1 MGHQRVTLDCVVN
14 VRETSM
20 YILSK
25 ALKKPMQT
33 RPLAEPEAY
42 AFNFSRQRQIQQS
55 VGQRDVKTVSTASRN
70 ERYLYVLDL
79 HLGTANESTPF
90 TTWMEH
96 LDDILNEVDRD
107 RNYMHAMTSAPSIP
121 HRSV

>member
-1 MGHQRVTLDCVVN
+1 MGYQRVTLDCVVN

-55 VGQRDVKTVSTASRN
+55 VGQITPKAKPEASRN
-70 ERYLYVLDL
+70 ERYLSVLDL
-79 HLGTANESTPF
+79 YLDSPQEATPF
-90 TTWMEH
+90 TSWMEH
-96 LDDILNEVDRD
+96 LDSILNEVDRD
-107 RNYMHAMTSAPSIP
+107 QNYMHAMEQPRLSSL
-121 HRSV
+121 SV

>member
-42 AFNFSRQRQIQQS
+42 AFNFSRQRQVQQS
-55 VGQRDVKTVSTASRN
+55 VGQMAAKPTPVTSRN

-79 HLGTANESTPF
+79 YLGTPSESTPF
-90 TTWMEH
+90 TSWMEH
-96 LDDILNEVDRD
+96 LDNILNEVDRD
-107 RNYMHAMTSAPSIP
+107 RNYMHAMTVSKPS
-121 HRSV
+121 HLHSV